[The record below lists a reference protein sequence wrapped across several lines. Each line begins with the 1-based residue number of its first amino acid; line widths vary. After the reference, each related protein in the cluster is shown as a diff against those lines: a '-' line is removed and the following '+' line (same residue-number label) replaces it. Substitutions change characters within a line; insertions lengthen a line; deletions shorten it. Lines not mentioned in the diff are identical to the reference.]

1 MYVYIYEM
9 NILVDLMYWIVH
21 EVIFFISEPK
31 KKTHLT
37 LPSIAPFIVTIT
49 TLVEY
54 RCSFISRP
62 DLFCDG
68 KYIVVTTFETSAQRF
83 FKDFL
88 WFFKLP
94 YDTFYPF
101 LGWIKNRVFK
111 NEIYNVFAL
120 YLKINMDKTSQK
132 VTKDPKRVQTARK
145 GRENYK

>member
-1 MYVYIYEM
+1 MHVYIYEM
-9 NILVDLMYWIVH
+9 NTLVDLMYWIVH
-21 EVIFFISEPK
+21 EMIIFLSEQ
-31 KKTHLT
+31 KKTYVT
-37 LPSIAPFIVTIT
+37 LSSIPPFIVTIT

-68 KYIVVTTFETSAQRF
+68 KYIFAPTFETSVQRF
-83 FKDFL
+83 FKGFL

-101 LGWIKNRVFK
+101 PGWIKNRMFK
-111 NEIYNVFAL
+111 NGIYNVFAL
-120 YLKINMDKTSQK
+120 YLKINMEKTSQK
-132 VTKDPKRVQTARK
+132 VTKDPKRVETARK